1 MEIKGAIII
10 HVKFKGARKLMILR
24 CFIILYVQILPGF
37 ENWDIQDLILRRY
50 DTKKHVDEI
59 SLTFPELFII
69 EKYVKI
75 RFKNRR
81 PPCYFLEVKRSKIL
95 QKLN

>member
-50 DTKKHVDEI
+50 DTIKTC
-59 SLTFPELFII
+59 S
-69 EKYVKI
+69 
-75 RFKNRR
+75 
-81 PPCYFLEVKRSKIL
+81 
-95 QKLN
+95 